1 MLSDLVDKKK
11 GYRKAENTSDNE
23 SNNEESLSDIE
34 NQEGEEEE
42 EEKAEVASESGVED
56 DSQESDNDTENDSRK
71 TESSSLE
78 TSTTFH
84 AENYCE
90 HCENSKV
97 YGTLIMKCPKCFW
110 HVITTR
116 FVLYAITR
124 SHQRGAVFGVTIVE
138 RLHTKNAF
146 SGTLRRLK
154 SPKVTSS
161 RLKSP

>member
-34 NQEGEEEE
+34 NQEEE

-84 AENYCE
+84 AEISCE

-124 SHQRGAVFGVTIVE
+124 GAFHLAKI
-138 RLHTKNAF
+138 
-146 SGTLRRLK
+146 SGSTG
-154 SPKVTSS
+154 
-161 RLKSP
+161 

>member
-1 MLSDLVDKKK
+1 M
-11 GYRKAENTSDNE
+11 
-23 SNNEESLSDIE
+23 
-34 NQEGEEEE
+34 
-42 EEKAEVASESGVED
+42 ASESGVED

-124 SHQRGAVFGVTIVE
+124 SPRREITSRRGFLRCHNCG
-138 RLHTKNAF
+138 AF
-146 SGTLRRLK
+146 THEKGLLWDLTSPKVARSHLK
-154 SPKVTSS
+154 SPKVASG
-161 RLKSP
+161 RL

>member
-1 MLSDLVDKKK
+1 MLSDLVEKKK

-34 NQEGEEEE
+34 NQEGEEEEE

-84 AENYCE
+84 AEISCE

-124 SHQRGAVFGVTIVE
+124 GAFHLAKI
-138 RLHTKNAF
+138 
-146 SGTLRRLK
+146 SGSTG
-154 SPKVTSS
+154 
-161 RLKSP
+161 